1 MRYAE
6 FKLLLESKD
15 NVVVIGDS
23 IAVGIGGAGP
33 YAKGGIST
41 TEVLNRV
48 NQFVQSGKAKGATVI
63 LSSGASNSSKVNFEG
78 GGGQAANFS
87 PIAQQIKALKG
98 AGSTVALVG
107 TGSGKSAWFPATKFT
122 GGKRYQ
128 VDMSGA
134 NQELESIASANG
146 AKFLGPLEDFDPK
159 MSPATGGDGIH
170 PFNGYKAL
178 YAAGVKA
185 AAPSASSQQGQA
197 IMPAIEKGEASSVI
211 GVPTGR
217 QGPEVADIQK
227 ALIALGYPL
236 PKHGVDGVR
245 GSETSMA
252 VREFQQDAGIKI
264 DGDPGPETVAALNKV
279 IAEKGIKITK
289 STQADVK
296 ARVYSKEKLEPAAYS
311 SVTKGKIGKLL
322 DLISK
327 PESGGYYDIM
337 MGGKRNPKIL
347 SMSLNDLLQYQR
359 EYKAG
364 GAETAAAGRYQF
376 MPATLKE
383 VARSL
388 GLDFNKDTFNPQTQ
402 DDLAIH
408 LLRQKGLDRW
418 LSGKMSDDQFMD
430 RLAQVWAGLPSPSKG
445 GRSWYQGV
453 GSNKA
458 GISIAAVQNTLDDIK
473 TA

>member
-1 MRYAE
+1 MRYSE
-6 FKLLLESKD
+6 FKLLEAVGQPGYYTVGDSHAEGIGAYAGKPWINKSKHSMKSTEPMHMAAIQSIPKGS
-15 NVVVIGDS
+15 VVVISLGANDAVMTNDS
-23 IAVGIGGAGP
+23 PATIAARVASIVDASVSNGNQTFFVLFPVGTSKTSKPQRRIAVRNAIEAAISVPVSDLEGQPLQSDGVHAQP
-33 YAKGGIST
+33 NVYAT
-41 TEVLNRV
+41 L
-48 NQFVQSGKAKGATVI
+48 GKTLAKKVPKPAVAKPD
-63 LSSGASNSSKVNFEG
+63 AS
-78 GGGQAANFS
+78 GQAAM
-87 PIAQQIKALKG
+87 
-98 AGSTVALVG
+98 
-107 TGSGKSAWFPATKFT
+107 PAT
-122 GGKRYQ
+122 
-128 VDMSGA
+128 
-134 NQELESIASANG
+134 
-146 AKFLGPLEDFDPK
+146 
-159 MSPATGGDGIH
+159 
-170 PFNGYKAL
+170 
-178 YAAGVKA
+178 
-185 AAPSASSQQGQA
+185 
-197 IMPAIEKGEASSVI
+197 EKGEASSVI